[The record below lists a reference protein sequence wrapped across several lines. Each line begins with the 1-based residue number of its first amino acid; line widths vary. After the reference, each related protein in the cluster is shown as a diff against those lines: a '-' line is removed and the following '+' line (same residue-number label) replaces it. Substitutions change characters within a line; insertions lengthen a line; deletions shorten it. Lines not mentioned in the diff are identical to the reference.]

1 MTDPNKN
8 SGNPETTG
16 TPLLLGKDEV
26 TPQVIA
32 EALDSDEVS
41 ASAAKTIADAA
52 ELVVVNLE
60 IEEFIADRWS
70 QISNKLRECD
80 EYAVTAKTF
89 GSNMMFL
96 SMAIPLVNGV
106 IHVGSKSERLSA
118 TTTLIEDLRK
128 TIGLSYDPQR
138 IPVISALT
146 LIYLIVK
153 GWYGVTKELKATQP
167 ANAPEKLKDLEEV
180 WGRMLSRAQRLCS
193 DRTVDSRSK

>member
-1 MTDPNKN
+1 MTDSNENLRN
-8 SGNPETTG
+8 SETTD
-16 TPLLLGKDEV
+16 TPPLVGKDEV
-26 TPQVIA
+26 TPEVIA
-32 EALDSDEVS
+32 EALGSDEVS
-41 ASAAKTIADAA
+41 AGAAKTIADAA
-52 ELVVVNLE
+52 ELVVVNLD

-96 SMAIPLVNGV
+96 NMAIPLVNGI
-106 IHVGSKSERLSA
+106 IHVGSRSERLSA
-118 TTTLIEDLRK
+118 TTTLIEELRK

-153 GWYGVTKELKATQP
+153 GWYGITKELKATQTVE
-167 ANAPEKLKDLEEV
+167 APKKLDDMKEV
-180 WGRMLSRAQRLCS
+180 WERMLSRAQRLCS
-193 DRTVDSRSK
+193 DRTSR